1 MRLKDKVVIIT
12 GGTSGIGA
20 AIATAVVAEGG
31 KVLVHGIVE
40 AEGKALVA
48 KLGTNAAL
56 CIADLADPV
65 TPKKVADSAVD
76 AFGKIDGLVNCAA
89 LFDQSNIEDLKYEN
103 YLKLMQ
109 VNINAALFMI
119 QACMPELKKSKG
131 SVLNIGS
138 VNAHAE
144 IGRAHV

>member
-48 KLGTNAAL
+48 KLGASAAL
-56 CIADLADPV
+56 CIADLADP
-65 TPKKVADSAVD
+65 
-76 AFGKIDGLVNCAA
+76 
-89 LFDQSNIEDLKYEN
+89 
-103 YLKLMQ
+103 
-109 VNINAALFMI
+109 
-119 QACMPELKKSKG
+119 
-131 SVLNIGS
+131 
-138 VNAHAE
+138 E